1 MNKINEEICEF
12 LGWHIG
18 DGCITKK
25 RYQYA
30 LTGDIIEEYDF
41 YKNVIIPTFNKIFK
55 EYLRQPITI
64 KSYKSVGVCGIYLS
78 NKSFILHLQREF
90 DLPAGKKTNIKIPVC
105 IETKEQKIH
114 FLRGLFDTDGSIYF
128 CRSNFKTKKPSPYA
142 TFHYKPKIKLATIS
156 EELILGVYEMLLGL
170 GFSPRLY
177 NPRKQRENEQTIY
190 AVVLDKTADVKK
202 WTDEIGFRSVKHS
215 SKIAIWKKYGFV
227 PPKTTLQKRFKI
239 LNQDQICD
247 KTLEHSDQKLG

>member
-30 LTGDIIEEYDF
+30 LTVDIIEEYDF

-90 DLPAGKKTNIKIPVC
+90 DLPAGKKKKKKKIAGV
-105 IETKEQKIH
+105 KKKKKKKIFF
-114 FLRGLFDTDGSIYF
+114 FLCFFDPGG
-128 CRSNFKTKKPSPYA
+128 NFKKNPTSVQKNPTKKMN
-142 TFHYKPKIKLATIS
+142 F
-156 EELILGVYEMLLGL
+156 
-170 GFSPRLY
+170 
-177 NPRKQRENEQTIY
+177 
-190 AVVLDKTADVKK
+190 
-202 WTDEIGFRSVKHS
+202 
-215 SKIAIWKKYGFV
+215 
-227 PPKTTLQKRFKI
+227 
-239 LNQDQICD
+239 
-247 KTLEHSDQKLG
+247 

>member
-25 RYQYA
+25 RYKYA

-105 IETKEQKIH
+105 IETK
-114 FLRGLFDTDGSIYF
+114 
-128 CRSNFKTKKPSPYA
+128 KPSPYA

-156 EELILGVYEMLLGL
+156 EELNLGVYEMLLGL

-239 LNQDQICD
+239 LNEETNPLDYYPSNDIFS
-247 KTLEHSDQKLG
+247 LEGIKKKLIPK